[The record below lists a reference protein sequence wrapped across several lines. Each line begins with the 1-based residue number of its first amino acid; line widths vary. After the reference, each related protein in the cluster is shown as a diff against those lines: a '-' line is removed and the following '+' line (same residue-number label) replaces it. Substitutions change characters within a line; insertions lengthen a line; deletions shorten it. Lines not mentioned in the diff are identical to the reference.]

1 MKSLGG
7 SKQKGSARRVSKKP
21 SSGALVPFA
30 GSSSGALVPFAEPAG
45 TAAVVLDSD
54 DTTTASAAATL
65 HNDGQVAA
73 TLVSATPSA
82 VALTFHESENEVAPV
97 SSAVHS
103 APRKRKKAPRVRAT
117 AQAAAAA
124 DEAESVLSPTTPTE
138 ADEPGPYEANPM
150 VTAAAAGLTLPRPSQ
165 PRFSSQ

>member
-65 HNDGQVAA
+65 HDYGQVAA

-82 VALTFHESENEVAPV
+82 VALTFHESENEAAPIG
-97 SSAVHS
+97 SKSAVHS
-103 APRKRKKAPRVRAT
+103 APRKRKKAPSVRAT
-117 AQAAAAA
+117 VQTAAAAPAAAAA
-124 DEAESVLSPTTPTE
+124 A
-138 ADEPGPYEANPM
+138 
-150 VTAAAAGLTLPRPSQ
+150 Q
-165 PRFSSQ
+165 PEVAYAVERC